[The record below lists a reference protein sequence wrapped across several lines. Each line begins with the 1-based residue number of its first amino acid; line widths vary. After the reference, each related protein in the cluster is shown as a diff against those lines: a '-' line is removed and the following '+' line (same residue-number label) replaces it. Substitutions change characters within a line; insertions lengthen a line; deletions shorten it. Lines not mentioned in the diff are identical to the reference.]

1 MKKRDTYRPAVD
13 MVERAMMNPRITLHH
28 QLTMWKNRPPVLSTG
43 KIVIN
48 ANVEEVKAKSR
59 TSMQGIQTTYHGG
72 NNPWRAIG
80 RGINDS
86 PESAKWTLRTRR
98 GAE

>member
-13 MVERAMMNPRITLHH
+13 MVERAMMNPRIALHH
-28 QLTMWKNRPPVLSTG
+28 QLTMWKNRPPVSSTRQ
-43 KIVIN
+43 IVIN
-48 ANVEEVKAKSR
+48 VNVEEGNAKLR
-59 TSMQGIQTTYHGG
+59 TSMQGIQTTYHSS

-80 RGINDS
+80 RRINDTA
-86 PESAKWTLRTRR
+86 ESAKWTLRTRQ